1 MDKVGNNGPVIVG
14 TVGAQ
19 STLQAI
25 ELCADAAQHGGDYAL
40 VLPPTYFAPALDKES
55 VLGYYR
61 DVSRGLIFPNM
72 KLTRIS

>member
-1 MDKVGNNGPVIVG
+1 MDKVGNSGAVIVG

-40 VLPPTYFAPALDKES
+40 VLPPTYFSPALDKES
-55 VLGYYR
+55 ILGYYH
-61 DVSRGLIFPNM
+61 DVSREFSICMMPP
-72 KLTRIS
+72 T